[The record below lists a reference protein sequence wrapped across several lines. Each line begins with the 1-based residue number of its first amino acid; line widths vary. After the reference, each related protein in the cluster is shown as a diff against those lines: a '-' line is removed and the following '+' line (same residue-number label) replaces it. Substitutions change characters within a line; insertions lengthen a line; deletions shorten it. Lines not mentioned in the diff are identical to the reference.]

1 MKSSRTKEAL
11 KEELLDEYYRL
22 REETSKGLTAWD
34 VVYSYL
40 VRQGA
45 EGYLITLKADIEILK
60 LIAEGLS
67 VSSISNRL
75 GTSSKSVLTAAN
87 LWGMEPLELTLDF
100 NPFLVYNNEDTPDS
114 LMAKINEIL
123 AIPINRHTAKT
134 LIYNIEKYYDFID
147 FIEEEDE

>member
-1 MKSSRTKEAL
+1 MNSTRTKKAL

-114 LMAKINEIL
+114 L
-123 AIPINRHTAKT
+123 
-134 LIYNIEKYYDFID
+134 
-147 FIEEEDE
+147 